1 MLGKIWGE
9 RLGRGTSRRVL
20 AARRGHRPVI
30 EGLEERIA
38 LTAGVTDVW
47 QGPNNG
53 VWSNPANWSNGQPT
67 NGDDLVFPS
76 TLSGT
81 STNDLTGL
89 TINSITI
96 GGPGYTLAGNTL
108 SLTAGITA
116 SFATPGTSTY
126 NLVTTLL
133 DPTTPITVAT
143 NDTLDIPGVLS
154 NPISTTSGVEL
165 SGGGTVDI
173 SSVSKYTGPTVVGTG
188 TTLQVDGT
196 IGPVQLQGGLLVG
209 NGTVGTL
216 TSVGGTISP
225 GLAPAVGSRSVT
237 QTSVSTGSN
246 VTLDSASTFQTVLTS
261 VSGTPT
267 ASELTQSSPTTPG
280 QTINLGGAKLSATL
294 AGGYAPAF
302 GDTLTIISNGTG
314 VPVNGV
320 FAGLPEGAAVG
331 AGNYI
336 FRISYVGGAT
346 GRDVVLT
353 NVAGRSTT
361 TLQAFPSPSYVYGQT
376 IPLTATVTGSNGTAT
391 GTVEFLDG
399 NPSSGGKVIATAPL
413 NNGIATTTVSYLGV
427 LGSPHQIFAVYLP
440 TPSSTTYA
448 GSTSSPQSVSVTP
461 ATLTVSG
468 VVAENKQYDATAKAT
483 VDTSGATLNGV
494 LNGDNVQLQTLNA
507 AAAFASAGAGT
518 NIPVTVS
525 GLSLLGPASPDYVLQ
540 QPSGLT
546 ANITP
551 APLLLVAND
560 LTSTAGSPLPAL
572 TYTAVGLQGTD
583 TVASLTTQPTLAT
596 SASSTSPPGTYPI
609 FITGGSSPNYTITD
623 QNGTL
628 TLVVSY
634 ATTTTLTSSNQV
646 AVPGEPVTFTATV
659 TAASSGLGTPT
670 GNVAFIAD
678 GSLLGLVPLNAS
690 TGQAALTTSS
700 LAFGTHTINALYL
713 SNSSFQNSTSAP
725 LTQYVSAAGTNPTL
739 TIVPIRI
746 GHRRVRKFELIAQV
760 LPDAPATG
768 TPTGTVTF
776 YVNAQAFY
784 RTVDLTNGT
793 AVLDVLG
800 PRLVNKFVFASYN
813 GTQAYIGSS
822 SLNAYVSRRA
832 LLALERTAPAGSL
845 PLALRVAHPTHHR
858 GR

>member
-1 MLGKIWGE
+1 MLGMNWGE
-9 RLGRGTSRRVL
+9 RTGRGTRRRG
-20 AARRGHRPVI
+20 AASRRGHRPAI

-38 LTAGVTDVW
+38 MTAGVTDVW

-53 VWSNPANWSNGQPT
+53 VWSDPANWSNGKPT

-96 GGPGYTLAGNTL
+96 DGPGYTLAGNTL

-116 SFATPGTSTY
+116 NYATLGTSTY
-126 NLVTTLL
+126 GLDSVLL
-133 DPTTPITVAT
+133 DPTTPISVGT
-143 NDTLDIPGVLS
+143 NDTLDVPGVLS
-154 NPISTTSGVEL
+154 NPTSTTSGVVL

-225 GLAPAVGSRSVT
+225 GLAPAIGSLSVT
-237 QTSVSTGSN
+237 QTSVSTGSS
-246 VTLDSASTFQTVLTS
+246 VTFDSASTYQTILSS
-261 VSGTPT
+261 VGGTPT

-280 QTINLGGAKLSATL
+280 QTINLGGATLRSTL
-294 AGGYAPAF
+294 AGGYAPVL
-302 GDTLTIISNGTG
+302 GDTLTILSNGTG
-314 VPVNGV
+314 AAVNGV

-353 NVAGRSTT
+353 NVAGLSTT
-361 TLQAFPSPSYVYGQT
+361 TLQAFPSSSYVYGQT
-376 IPLTATVTGSNGTAT
+376 IPLTATVTGSNGIAT
-391 GTVEFLDG
+391 GTVEFFDG
-399 NPSSGGKVIATAPL
+399 NPSAGGKDIASAPL

-427 LGSPHQIFAVYLP
+427 LGSPHQIYAVYLP
-440 TPSSTTYA
+440 TSSSTTYA

-468 VVAENKQYDATAKAT
+468 VVAENKQYDATTKAS

-507 AAAFASAGAGT
+507 TAAFARSGAGT

-525 GLSLLGPASPDYVLQ
+525 GLSLVGSASPNYVLQ

-560 LTSTAGSPLPAL
+560 LTSTAGSALPTL
-572 TYTAVGLQGTD
+572 TYSAVGLQGTD
-583 TVASLTTQPTLAT
+583 TEASLATQPTLAT

-609 FITGGSSPNYTITD
+609 FITGGSSPNYTITN

-634 ATTTTLTSSNQV
+634 ATTTTLTTSNQV

-659 TAASSGLGTPT
+659 SPASPGAGTPT
-670 GNVAFIAD
+670 GTVAFVGD
-678 GSLLGLVPLNAS
+678 GSLLGYVPLNAA

-700 LAFGTHTINALYL
+700 LAFGTHTITAVFL
-713 SNSSFQNSTSAP
+713 SNSSFQNSTSTS

-746 GHRRVRKFELIAQV
+746 GHRRVRRFELIAQV
-760 LPDAPATG
+760 QPDAPATG

-776 YVNAQAFY
+776 YVNARAFY
-784 RTVDLTNGT
+784 QSVHLTNGT
-793 AVLDVLG
+793 AILDVLG
-800 PRLVNKFVFASYN
+800 PRLVNKYVFARYN

-822 SLNAYVSRRA
+822 TRNAYVSRQA
-832 LLALERTAPAGSL
+832 LLTLERTAPAGSL
-845 PLALRVAHPTHHR
+845 RLALRVDQPIHHR